1 MIQGLFVLA
10 ISGLETMLLD
20 IYLNFIRAVPA
31 ACDFSEAR
39 FSRSAILDA
48 VSLPDLLEEH
58 LEVQTNKLAY
68 ARFTEVFRKVTD
80 TLHIAEPSFESEM
93 LDRLVE
99 AKETRNLILHNNLR
113 VNQFYLAKAG
123 VRRRANIRDVI
134 LPLDGSYVHHTLD
147 DLDSLIAELRGRI
160 NKKYAA

>member
-20 IYLNFIRAVPA
+20 IYLNFIRTVPA

-48 VSLPDLLEEH
+48 VSLLDLMEEH

-68 ARFTEVFRKVTD
+68 ARFTEVLRKVTD

-113 VNQFYLAKAG
+113 VNQSYLAKAG
-123 VRRRANIRDVI
+123 ARRGQISEVRFC
-134 LPLDGSYVHHTLD
+134 LSTLCA
-147 DLDSLIAELRGRI
+147 SHAE
-160 NKKYAA
+160 